1 MTRAIRIEDLKPLC
15 DTDIQILR
23 IISLHLGDESARR
36 VDYNTIARSLAID
49 RDTVRKSVN
58 RMLRKRILTCE
69 NGKLA
74 IQNAVLVY

>member
-1 MTRAIRIEDLKPLC
+1 MTRAIKIEDLKPLC

-23 IISLHLGDESARR
+23 VISLHLGGDNSRH
-36 VDYNTIARSLAID
+36 VDYNVIARSLAID

-58 RMLRKRILTCE
+58 RMLRRRVLAIE

-74 IQNAVLVY
+74 IQNAVLVN